1 MKTNENQL
9 NNIDKELDE
18 LSKKVYLESPDF
30 WISISDKIVD
40 KVFDE
45 MLLFFAVKYDYYNI
59 LSFAIE
65 NNYIDL
71 NMPSKNKD
79 YPDIM
84 SHFLYTAKQNK
95 DKKIYNYL
103 LNLNKKYTIGE
114 NSSLDD
120 SNRNTEKDT
129 FEKKDVYIPK
139 YMCPNCNTNI
149 FDTGYRVSNDITYK
163 FSFQDAEPIEVS
175 NEISSIK
182 CYNCDKLIENV
193 TTDKLYSIC
202 KIQNCDNCGSSLTKV
217 GIIAKKKMEFNEN
230 TEEFGYVSTSYCCS
244 NCGSEI
250 DSSQREYFKL

>member
-9 NNIDKELDE
+9 NNIDEELDE

-84 SHFLYTAKQNK
+84 SHFLDTAKQNE

-103 LNLNKKYTIGE
+103 LNLNKEDSIDE
-114 NSSLDD
+114 NVSLDD
-120 SNRNTEKDT
+120 LNHNAEKDT

-163 FSFQDAEPIEVS
+163 FSFQDAKPIEVS

-182 CYNCDKLIENV
+182 CCNCDKSIENV
-193 TTDKLYSIC
+193 TIDKLYNIC
-202 KIQNCDNCGSSLTKV
+202 KIQNCDNCGSSLIKV

-250 DSSQREYFKL
+250 DSSQKKYFKL

>member
-40 KVFDE
+40 KIFDE
-45 MLLFFAVKYDYYNI
+45 MLLFFAVKYNYYNI

-79 YPDIM
+79 YPNIM
-84 SHFLYTAKQNK
+84 SHFLDTAKQNE

-103 LNLNKKYTIGE
+103 LNLNKEDTIGE
-114 NSSLDD
+114 NASLDD
-120 SNRNTEKDT
+120 LNHNTEKDT
-129 FEKKDVYIPK
+129 FGKKDVYIPK

-163 FSFQDAEPIEVS
+163 FSFQDAEPVEVS
-175 NEISSIK
+175 NEITSIK
-182 CYNCDKLIENV
+182 CCNCDKSIENV
-193 TTDKLYSIC
+193 TNDKLYSIC
-202 KIQNCDNCGSSLTKV
+202 KIQNCDNCGSSLIKV

-230 TEEFGYVSTSYCCS
+230 TEEFGYVSTSYCCN
-244 NCGSEI
+244 NCGSKI
-250 DSSQREYFKL
+250 NSSQKEYFKL